1 MRFLGEQDQ
10 FSRLKASQEN
20 SIDAILMNS
29 FNAGF
34 DAYDSIITQY
44 HEQALSA
51 INQGIDPHNLPNQ
64 NPFIDVLVR
73 YLDSNTNNTAT
84 TN

>member
-1 MRFLGEQDQ
+1 MRFLGDPEQ
-10 FSRLKASQEN
+10 FSKLKVSQEN
-20 SIDAILMNS
+20 SIDSILMNA

-34 DAYDSIITQY
+34 DAYDSIINQY

-51 INQGIDPHNLPNQ
+51 INQRIDPRNLPNQ

-73 YLDSNTNNTAT
+73 YVNSINESSSVKD
-84 TN
+84 

>member
-1 MRFLGEQDQ
+1 MRFLGEQEQ
-10 FSRLKASQEN
+10 FNRLKISQEN
-20 SIDAILMNS
+20 SVDSILMNA

-34 DAYDSIITQY
+34 DAYDSIINQY

-51 INQGIDPHNLPNQ
+51 INKGIDPHDLPNQ
-64 NPFIDVLVR
+64 NPFINVLVR
-73 YLDSNTNNTAT
+73 YLDFNGSDEAT

>member
-1 MRFLGEQDQ
+1 MRFLGEQEQ
-10 FSRLKASQEN
+10 FNRLKASQEN
-20 SIDAILMNS
+20 SIDAILMNA

-34 DAYDSIITQY
+34 DTYDSIINQY
-44 HEQALSA
+44 HEQALAA

-73 YLDSNTNNTAT
+73 YLDYNKNNVTT

>member
-34 DAYDSIITQY
+34 DAYDSIINQY

-51 INQGIDPHNLPNQ
+51 INQDIDPRNLPNQ

-73 YLDSNTNNTAT
+73 YLDSNTNNAAT